1 VIIDQFNVKS
11 VSVLKPENDAP
22 IGSNR
27 YGPISPT
34 VALQPVQAITGE
46 IESLWNVSSVKSRQ
60 NIFDSV
66 NKICSDLTP
75 VVPLEKSFQ
84 PPVLKGLNH
93 FE

>member
-1 VIIDQFNVKS
+1 
-11 VSVLKPENDAP
+11 
-22 IGSNR
+22 
-27 YGPISPT
+27 
-34 VALQPVQAITGE
+34 
-46 IESLWNVSSVKSRQ
+46 
-60 NIFDSV
+60 V